1 MAHPFSSGI
10 QIPPLNWENFV
21 RMAGRTALQWMT
33 PPYCL
38 LCPDQPESR
47 NGLCHDCWHGL
58 PFIRDPQCQY
68 CARALSRPGICGQCQ
83 QRRPAYDSTIAP
95 LAYEDPVNE
104 MLCALKYRQHLSFAR
119 PIASVMVDA
128 AITQRQKRPDKL
140 CAVPMTSRALRKRGL
155 NQSVFIARF
164 ISRALGI
171 PLCAS
176 LLKKTRHTDQQS
188 GLSAKHRQSNLAG
201 AFLCRRRLDGQHVVL
216 IDDILTT
223 GATANEISKILKTAG
238 AARVDL
244 WACARTHPQHKLLN

>member
-10 QIPPLNWENFV
+10 QIPPLNWSNFI
-21 RMAGRTALQWMT
+21 RMTGRATLQWMT
-33 PPYCL
+33 PPCCL
-38 LCPDQPESR
+38 LCHDQPDSR
-47 NGLCHDCWHGL
+47 SGLCRDCWQKL
-58 PFIRDPQCQY
+58 SFILDPQCLS
-68 CARALSRPGICGQCQ
+68 CARALTRPGICGQCQ
-83 QRRPAYDSTIAP
+83 QRPPGYDNAIAP

-104 MLCALKYRQHLSFAR
+104 MLCALKYHQHLSFAR
-119 PIASVMVDA
+119 PLAGVMVDA
-128 AITQRQKRPDKL
+128 VITQRQKRPDML

-171 PLCAS
+171 PLRAA

-188 GLSAKHRQSNLAG
+188 ALSAKYRQSNLAG
-201 AFLCRRRLDGQHVVL
+201 AFACRRRLDGQHVVL

-223 GATANEISKILKTAG
+223 GATANEISKILKATG

-244 WACARTHPQHKLLN
+244 WVCARTASSSQ

>member
-1 MAHPFSSGI
+1 MAYPFSSGT
-10 QIPPLNWENFV
+10 QIPPLNWATFI

-38 LCPDQPESR
+38 LCYDQPEFQS
-47 NGLCHDCWHGL
+47 GLCQDCWQEL
-58 PFIRDPQCQY
+58 PFIRDPQCLT
-68 CARALSRPGICGQCQ
+68 CARALTRPGICGQCQ
-83 QRRPAYDSTIAP
+83 QRPPAYDSAVAP
-95 LAYEDPVNE
+95 LAYEDPANE
-104 MLCALKYRQHLSFAR
+104 MLCALKYHQHLSFAR
-119 PIASVMVDA
+119 TIAGVMVDA
-128 AITQRQKRPDKL
+128 VISQRQKCPDML
-140 CAVPMTSRALRKRGL
+140 CAVPMTSRALRRRGL

-188 GLSAKHRQSNLAG
+188 ALSAKNRQSNLVG
-201 AFLCRRRLDGQHVVL
+201 AFACKWRLEGQHVAL

-223 GATANEISKILKTAG
+223 GATANEISKTLKAAG

-244 WACARTHPQHKLLN
+244 WACARTASSSH

>member
-1 MAHPFSSGI
+1 MAHPFSSAI
-10 QIPPLNWENFV
+10 QIPPLNWANFI
-21 RMAGRTALQWMT
+21 RLAGRTALQWMT

-38 LCPDQPESR
+38 LCHDQPEFQS
-47 NGLCHDCWHGL
+47 GLCPDCWHGL
-58 PFIRDPQCQY
+58 PFIRSPQCQY
-68 CARALSRPGICGQCQ
+68 CARVLSRPGICGECQ
-83 QRRPAYDSTIAP
+83 HRPPTYDSAIAP

-104 MLCALKYRQHLSFAR
+104 MLCALKYRQHLSYVR
-119 PIASVMVDA
+119 PVTGVMVDA
-128 AITQRQKRPDKL
+128 LISQRQKRPDRL

-188 GLSAKHRQSNLAG
+188 ALSAKNRQSNLVG
-201 AFLCRRRLDGQHVVL
+201 AFVCRRRLDGQHIAL

-223 GATANEISKILKTAG
+223 GATANEISNTLKAAG
-238 AARVDL
+238 AARVDI
-244 WACARTHPQHKLLN
+244 WVCARTV